1 MIRWTGR
8 SHRGGRAVLIGLPLI
23 AVLAVAGCGAGQIT
37 ETMEQQ
43 ANVDGVNGS
52 VGSIDLRNVTLAYP
66 ENGVYEKGAEARVEA
81 VIVNTS
87 DSPDR
92 LLSMRGASARGS
104 FMKTITTKELE
115 PTCKCSPAAPRPTV
129 QTPKD
134 QPIDIKLEPQASL
147 KAYGDAG
154 PQLTLTG
161 LTKEFRSSQQTTVT
175 FRFEKAGTI
184 SLKVPVG
191 TPTEN
196 PQT

>member
-8 SHRGGRAVLIGLPLI
+8 SRRGGRAALIGLPLI
-23 AVLAVAGCGAGQIT
+23 AVLALAGCGAGQIT

-43 ANVDGVNGS
+43 ASVDGVNGS
-52 VGSIDLRNVTLAYP
+52 VGNIDLRNVSLAYP
-66 ENGVYEKGAEARVEA
+66 ENGVYEKGSEARVEA
-81 VIVNTS
+81 VIVNNST
-87 DSPDR
+87 SPDR
-92 LLSMRGASARGS
+92 LLSMRGASASGS
-104 FMKTITTKELE
+104 FMKTVTVKELD

-129 QTPKD
+129 ETPKD
-134 QPIDIKLEPQASL
+134 QPIDVKLEPQASF

-161 LTKEFRSSQQTTVT
+161 LTKEFRSSQLTTVT